1 MVNTLEE
8 RFHYQDQAILKDHVL
23 RLKLIWFY
31 FPIFSSREGKRE
43 IKPIS

>member
-23 RLKLIWFY
+23 RLKPVCFT
-31 FPIFSSREGKRE
+31 SSYSVLGKV
-43 IKPIS
+43 KGK